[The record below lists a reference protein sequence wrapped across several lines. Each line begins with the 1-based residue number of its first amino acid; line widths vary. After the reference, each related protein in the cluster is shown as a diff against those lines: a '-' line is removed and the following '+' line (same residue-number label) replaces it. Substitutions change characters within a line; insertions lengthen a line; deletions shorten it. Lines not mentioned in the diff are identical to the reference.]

1 MQMEKKKDCVFDLD
15 VDCRGLFVDQPEA
28 FFLPRGDEIEE
39 GGGENGPWSDAWDAT
54 VRDNTKKERKN
65 NNNNNRRFSNHIRIQ
80 LPSHPSLRLFF
91 YDCFSSFFFF
101 KDYDSWRE
109 SQMWL
114 CGWHVV
120 VFFYIPSSPV
130 SWLRVALSSSSRP
143 LSRSLLL
150 WVAHTHTHKKN
161 M

>member
-91 YDCFSSFFFF
+91 LRLFLFFFF
-101 KDYDSWRE
+101 FQGLWF
-109 SQMWL
+109 L
-114 CGWHVV
+114 T
-120 VFFYIPSSPV
+120 
-130 SWLRVALSSSSRP
+130 RVPDVTVWMACRCLFLHPIISCFLAPCCSLVLLSSTLSQSSA
-143 LSRSLLL
+143 LGST
-150 WVAHTHTHKKN
+150 HTHTKKN